1 MHGSPSTGAVDVHVT
16 GPADPLGTPTFTNV
30 PFGDVSDYLEVPA
43 DTYRVRVTPTGTATV
58 ALDETYVLVPGQ
70 VRTIVAL
77 DGTGVDPVELVVY
90 ADAGP
95 ATAAGTA
102 RFLHASPDGPAVDA
116 VVDGSVFAA
125 DLGYEEFSGYVPVAS
140 GVRDVMVVPSAG
152 GATLI
157 DLDVDVTA
165 GSAYT
170 VLAVDS
176 AASLAG
182 VTLTDDLTPP
192 GAGNVR
198 VRAVHA
204 AAGAGNADV
213 YVTPEATA
221 DLTGLT
227 PDVADAAFGAAS
239 GYLEVPAGTYRVWV
253 TAAGDQGTV
262 RANLV
267 NVGKDKWNQVV
278 KATEAML
285 Q

>member
-1 MHGSPSTGAVDVHVT
+1 MIVSRGGTRFFPNALSIGA
-16 GPADPLGTPTFTNV
+16 A
-30 PFGDVSDYLEVPA
+30 
-43 DTYRVRVTPTGTATV
+43 
-58 ALDETYVLVPGQ
+58 
-70 VRTIVAL
+70 
-77 DGTGVDPVELVVY
+77 
-90 ADAGP
+90 
-95 ATAAGTA
+95 
-102 RFLHASPDGPAVDA
+102 
-116 VVDGSVFAA
+116 AA

-152 GATLI
+152 GTALI

-176 AASLAG
+176 AASIAG

-262 RANLV
+262 LANE
-267 NVGKDKWNQVV
+267 VV
-278 KATEAML
+278 DLSAAGAVRTVVAVDDNATDFLTYVVMPDAD
-285 Q
+285 